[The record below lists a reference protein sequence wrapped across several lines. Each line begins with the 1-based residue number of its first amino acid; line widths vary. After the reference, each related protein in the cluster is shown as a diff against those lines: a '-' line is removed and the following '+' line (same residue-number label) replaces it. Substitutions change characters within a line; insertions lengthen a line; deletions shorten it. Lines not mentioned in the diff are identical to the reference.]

1 MIRHLAQNI
10 KFVTVAG
17 LYSIVFKHHI
27 HARGGHSYMCNTYGC
42 NRAWW
47 SRTLRKWVWITY
59 ATEKSQSHRGFL
71 PKSQSHCRI
80 FPKSQV
86 FFRCSHEVTA
96 ECRRSQI
103 VIPVSNVSIAL
114 MGVTTRWHSV
124 AIHALCRFLIPNK
137 LNLSDL
143 ISCFQIEM
151 MDWPSLVP
159 RPTPGGR
166 KVWES
171 CYTKVVPPRL

>member
-1 MIRHLAQNI
+1 MAYIALSLNTIDMQGVVTRICAILTAATGLGDPVHYGNGCGSHMLQ
-10 KFVTVAG
+10 KSHKVTVDFC
-17 LYSIVFKHHI
+17 LSHKVTVEFF
-27 HARGGHSYMCNTYGC
+27 
-42 NRAWW
+42 
-47 SRTLRKWVWITY
+47 
-59 ATEKSQSHRGFL
+59 QSHRVTEG
-71 PKSQSHCRI
+71 
-80 FPKSQV
+80 

-103 VIPVSNVSIAL
+103 VIPVSDVSIAL

-151 MDWPSLVP
+151 MD
-159 RPTPGGR
+159 
-166 KVWES
+166 
-171 CYTKVVPPRL
+171 